1 MGEYSYDLHIHSCLS
16 PCGDD
21 DSTPANIAALADLL
35 GLDIVALTDHNT
47 CKNCPAFFE
56 AARNYSFLPIAGM
69 ELTTEEEIHV
79 VCLFPTLESALVFD
93 EFVHE
98 KIMPIPNK
106 PEIFGNQ
113 LIMNSEDEVCGIE
126 EICLINATSIDLYS
140 LTGLVKQ
147 YGGICFPAHIDRSSF
162 SLLSSLGFIP
172 EDLGIETVEIR
183 YKEAVDNL
191 KNQHPYLQNCKIVH
205 DSDAHTLENISLP
218 ENFLTLEEKTVTAV
232 LKALCST
239 FE

>member
-79 VCLFPTLESALVFD
+79 VCLFPTLEKALAFD

-113 LIMNSEDEVCGIE
+113 LIMNSEDQICGTE

-140 LTGLVKQ
+140 LVDIVKK

-162 SLLSSLGFIP
+162 SLLSSLGFFP

-183 YKEAVDNL
+183 YKEAVENL
-191 KNQHPYLQNCKIVH
+191 KNQHPYLHNCRIVH

-218 ENFLTLEEKTVTAV
+218 ENFLTLEEKSVPAV
-232 LKALCST
+232 LKALCSA